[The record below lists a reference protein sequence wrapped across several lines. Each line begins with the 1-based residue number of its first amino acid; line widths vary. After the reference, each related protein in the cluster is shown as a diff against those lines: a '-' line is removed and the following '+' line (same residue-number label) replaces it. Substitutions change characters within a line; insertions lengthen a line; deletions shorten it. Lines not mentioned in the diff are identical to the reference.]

1 ASARRPSAHR
11 PPTRRIEK
19 CQPTHPRAS
28 ADAVERCSPAIRRST
43 RAHSRNGGCAH
54 RVEPSCWAMVNAG
67 QTLRLAAQQR
77 WPIMPTDTAT
87 EAIPAT
93 HHHPTSKSTH
103 TSRHLERAQVV
114 WQRALELDALERQDL
129 FAVALELLR
138 TAHHHPTAMAHALTL
153 GRNQLQSDADNLD
166 VRGGVDILERTLAFL
181 GVKPIVNDATR
192 DRRALL
198 GVIVSQAAGDGS

>member
-1 ASARRPSAHR
+1 
-11 PPTRRIEK
+11 
-19 CQPTHPRAS
+19 
-28 ADAVERCSPAIRRST
+28 
-43 RAHSRNGGCAH
+43 
-54 RVEPSCWAMVNAG
+54 
-67 QTLRLAAQQR
+67 
-77 WPIMPTDTAT
+77 MPTDTAT

-153 GRNQLQSDADNLD
+153 GRNQLRSDADNLD
-166 VRGGVDILERTLAFL
+166 VRGGVDILKRTLAFL
-181 GVKPIVNDATR
+181 GVKPIVNDAAR
-192 DRRALL
+192 GRRAR
-198 GVIVSQAAGDGS
+198 